1 MCDRGRKNNNLF
13 STFSTAVQNRIFP
26 TAFAHV
32 SVVSEV
38 KTGVVKC
45 ESVMVNGWIRLQGH
59 TQKINGF
66 QCFLLTALNVHQGV
80 GCVCETGNSSS

>member
-45 ESVMVNGWIRLQGH
+45 ESVMVNGWIRQQGH
-59 TQKINGF
+59 THTKLMDFSVSYLQPSMYIK
-66 QCFLLTALNVHQGV
+66 
-80 GCVCETGNSSS
+80 E